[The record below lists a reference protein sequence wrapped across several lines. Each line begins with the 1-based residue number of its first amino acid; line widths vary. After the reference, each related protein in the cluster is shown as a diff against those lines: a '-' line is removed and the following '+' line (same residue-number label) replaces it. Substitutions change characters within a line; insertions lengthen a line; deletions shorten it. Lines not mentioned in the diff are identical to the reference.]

1 MVSDKDKKK
10 RPDFIRKFWM
20 KKSANSLNAMTM
32 KGEKKISF
40 YRNFFDA
47 KRLYLLDA
55 TMTRENNHI

>member
-1 MVSDKDKKK
+1 MIKIKK

-55 TMTRENNHI
+55 TMTSEKNHI